1 MIPKELIKKI
11 RRIQIRTS
19 RMAEDVLAGQYHSAF
34 KGRGME
40 FEEVRP
46 YQIGDDVRTIDWNV
60 SARHGAPFVK
70 KYREERELTVML
82 MVDVSPSERFGS
94 GSQQKSELCA
104 EFSAMIAFSAIRNND
119 KIGLIMFTDE
129 VEKFIPP
136 KKGTGHVL
144 RVVRELLTH
153 EPQSRGTNIG
163 AALEF
168 IGRVMR
174 RRTVCFLISDF
185 LSENF
190 EKDLAMVHGRHDLIA
205 VRTSDPREVELPN
218 VGLVT
223 LQDAESGELRVVD
236 TGSAKVRQL
245 FRHSGGALRA
255 KQDELLR
262 SLKVDEMSIVTDQ
275 PYVKELQAFFRKRE
289 KRMNR

>member
-1 MIPKELIKKI
+1 
-11 RRIQIRTS
+11 
-19 RMAEDVLAGQYHSAF
+19 
-34 KGRGME
+34 ME